1 MYNFKKISNTNNG
14 DIMDINEALS
24 IIPRSLIS
32 LVTLFIATK
41 ILGKKQVSELSL
53 FDYVIGISIGNFTA
67 EMILVLDNQLI
78 NGVVAILT
86 FGIMGYIISYISTK
100 SIIFRRFMIG
110 TPTIIMSNGKLLYE
124 SFKNLNIDINDFL
137 EQARIAGYFDITQI
151 NYAIMEANGDISFLL
166 KEDSNSNNKQGI
178 LPANVIIDSN
188 IMHENIKET
197 DKSES
202 WFIKELKKQGYTSYE
217 NILLATYS
225 NNNLTIY
232 RKNENIKP
240 KNVLE

>member
-1 MYNFKKISNTNNG
+1 
-14 DIMDINEALS
+14 MDINEALS

>member
-1 MYNFKKISNTNNG
+1 
-14 DIMDINEALS
+14 MDINEALS

-110 TPTIIMSNGKLLYE
+110 TPTIIMSNGKLLYK

>member
-1 MYNFKKISNTNNG
+1 MYNFKKILNTNNG

-86 FGIMGYIISYISTK
+86 FGFMGYIISYISTK

-110 TPTIIMSNGKLLYE
+110 TPTIIMSNGKLLYK

>member
-1 MYNFKKISNTNNG
+1 MYNFKEISNTNNG

-110 TPTIIMSNGKLLYE
+110 TPKIIMSNGKLLYK

>member
-1 MYNFKKISNTNNG
+1 
-14 DIMDINEALS
+14 MDINEALS

-67 EMILVLDNQLI
+67 EMILVLENQLI

-86 FGIMGYIISYISTK
+86 FGIVGYIISYISLK
-100 SIIFRRFMIG
+100 SISFRRFMIG
-110 TPTIIMSNGKLLYE
+110 TPTIIMSNGKILYNAL
-124 SFKNLNIDINDFL
+124 KKLNIDINDFL
-137 EQARIAGYFDITQI
+137 EHARIAGHFDITQI

-166 KEDSNSNNKQGI
+166 KEKYQTPTAKDLNIKKESESI
-178 LPANVIIDSN
+178 PANIIIDSN
-188 IMHENIKET
+188 IMNENINET
-197 DKSES
+197 DKTKD

-232 RKNENIKP
+232 RKNENTKP

>member
-1 MYNFKKISNTNNG
+1 
-14 DIMDINEALS
+14 MDINEALS

-67 EMILVLDNQLI
+67 EMILVLENQLI

-86 FGIMGYIISYISTK
+86 FGIVGYIISYISLK
-100 SIIFRRFMIG
+100 SISFRRFMIG
-110 TPTIIMSNGKLLYE
+110 TPTIIMSNGKILYNAL
-124 SFKNLNIDINDFL
+124 KKLNIDINDFL
-137 EQARIAGYFDITQI
+137 EQARIAGHFDITQI

-166 KEDSNSNNKQGI
+166 KEKYQTPTTKDLNVKKESESI
-178 LPANVIIDSN
+178 PANIIIDSN
-188 IMHENIKET
+188 IMNENINET
-197 DKSES
+197 DKTKD

>member
-86 FGIMGYIISYISTK
+86 FGFMGYIISYISTK

-110 TPTIIMSNGKLLYE
+110 TPTIIMSNGKLLYK